1 MENMTGN
8 TYPRKWSADLV
19 RSYYDENINITLHE
33 LSAYS
38 GHSRANLK
46 KILVKPANQVENFLF
61 GEVQS

>member
-19 RSYYDENINITLHE
+19 RSYYDLSSHENINITLHE

-46 KILVKPANQVENFLF
+46 KILLKPSDQGVLSNV
-61 GEVQS
+61 